1 VNPPGRLPYTIV
13 CAIQQLYYSVHVYPA
28 DYVNQIS
35 FFDMSMHTK
44 PGRTYKF
51 YTGEAVYPF
60 GYGLSYTTF
69 DLSWYGDI
77 KV

>member
-1 VNPPGRLPYTIV
+1 MHASHSARVFHVV
-13 CAIQQLYYSVHVYPA
+13 CIDQQYPA

-35 FFDMSMHTK
+35 FFDMGMRSK

-51 YTGEAVYPF
+51 YTGDAVYPF

-69 DLSWYGDI
+69 EMSWY
-77 KV
+77 V